1 MAKELPYFQFEPAEY
16 LTGNISFCSLK
27 TQGLFINLCSYYWQR
42 SCNLTKQQLL
52 KRLDFKDELEELLS
66 ENVIE
71 IYDDIIKIKFLD
83 EQISKATMQSKANSL
98 NGSKGGRPKKESQ
111 IKPKLNPIETE
122 IKPKQKPIESQLKGI
137 REDKIIED
145 KIIEDKSILDKK
157 TLTVDDRKNTFSLHA
172 KSFNNIYEDN
182 LIQEFIDY
190 WTETNPQGKK
200 MKFEMQK
207 TFQINLRLKKWYS
220 NSLKFTN
227 NGKTFNNSKP
237 TVYEGHKASY
247 ESIKR
252 YHEKHNPFAEYDD

>member
-111 IKPKLNPIETE
+111 IKPKSNPIETE

-190 WTETNPQGKK
+190 WTETNPAGTK
-200 MKFEMQK
+200 MNFELKK
-207 TFQINLRLKKWYS
+207 TFQINLRLKRWHS
-220 NSLKFTN
+220 NGYDKPFNKPQLNKINPNAGHTKN
-227 NGKTFNNSKP
+227 NK
-237 TVYEGHKASY
+237 E
-247 ESIKR
+247 
-252 YHEKHNPFAEYDD
+252 HEDFF